1 MQQQESSFWCALNLN
16 LNKLLFVLQI
26 AFKSPS
32 EFLMQIEGR
41 FGITSEMVYE
51 SNDGTN
57 PITCLKSLTFRT
69 NCETYGPY
77 GNSSESDREFKSDT
91 GRILGF
97 YGKSGLVIDA
107 LGVFMAVG
115 ES

>member
-1 MQQQESSFWCALNLN
+1 
-16 LNKLLFVLQI
+16 
-26 AFKSPS
+26 
-32 EFLMQIEGR
+32 MQIEGR